1 MSSKYRYKQDDLE
14 KDAHDMHGAF
24 VWIIILL
31 GVGFSDVIYFMMVS
45 TMFPD
50 AGMMQGIA
58 FAGAITT
65 ALSVLLLYHGKKK
78 IFRPGKQVWTA
89 WAFTGVEILVM
100 ISNDILYF
108 AKMNGGSLDAFM
120 SFWRVFCPAAPVI
133 SVLGWLLISYFDPS
147 RTLLHV
153 KMSKA
158 DSLARSEVT
167 MHAEIEQ
174 SEIDFKLAMHRMR
187 MDAKY
192 AAADDMQR
200 HLAKSIQYEVQ
211 EDLRLGA
218 GDMGRDIASSLTNT
232 PISQLSQPR
241 KPKVVD
247 ADPPVVA
254 PAIAAH
260 KVQQVDPHKVKPE
273 VDSEKKPLEEKKGL
287 RAWIDEKVFKVED
300 DGRNGE
306 LVSPVS
312 QQKRPNSD
320 FFEEKAG
327 IPPQKVVKE
336 EKPKLPINPA
346 KWNKNH
352 WKLAQEIYPKDEYD
366 ELFDEYLGDKPDEDH
381 VRDSHEDAKKT
392 QALPDDWSNL

>member
-1 MSSKYRYKQDDLE
+1 LE
-14 KDAHDMHGAF
+14 KDAHDFHGAF

-31 GVGFSDVIYFMMVS
+31 GVGFSDIIYFQMVS
-45 TMFPD
+45 TMFPN
-50 AGMMQGIA
+50 AGLMQGIA

-89 WAFTGVEILVM
+89 WVFTAVEIAVM
-100 ISNDILYF
+100 MANDILYF

-120 SFWRVFCPAAPVI
+120 SFWKVFCPAAPVL

-147 RTLLHV
+147 RALLHL
-153 KMSKA
+153 KMSKSDELEA
-158 DSLARSEVT
+158 SEAR
-167 MHAEIEQ
+167 MHAEVEQ
-174 SEIDFKLAMHRMR
+174 SEIDFKRAMHNAR

-192 AAADDMQR
+192 AALEDMQR
-200 HLAKSIQYEVQ
+200 HLAKAIQYEVQ

-241 KPKVVD
+241 KPRVVD
-247 ADPPVVA
+247 ADPPAVD

-260 KVQQVDPHKVKPE
+260 KVQFVDPHKVKPE
-273 VDSEKKPLEEKKGL
+273 VDSEKKPFEEKKGL

-300 DGRNGE
+300 DGSKGE
-306 LVSPVS
+306 LVSPVNYDQDES
-312 QQKRPNSD
+312 SKVWEKKND
-320 FFEEKAG
+320 KWMGAEKARQEQG
-327 IPPQKVVKE
+327 EKIKE

-346 KWNKNH
+346 KWTRKH
-352 WKLAQEIYPKDEYD
+352 WLLAQEILPKDEYD
-366 ELFDEYLGDKPDEDH
+366 ELFDEYLGDKPTEDH
-381 VRDSHEDAKKT
+381 VRESHEDPSKT
-392 QALPDDWSNL
+392 KALPEND